1 MEDDT
6 FPAGLLGTYYSSRH
20 DHGLYRSCGVSSHY
34 TFTPSTSN
42 PLEEFTQHL
51 SRALAKTIKRHPP
64 LCYGLLPASKPS
76 GLPARFKRLPQISW
90 KDIIS
95 ITHSSEPPTPSTQET
110 RISEEIGLAHSQL
123 FDDPEHKPIWRLRV
137 LIFRAENGV
146 CSIYILFITHH
157 AIADGL
163 SCASFQRTL
172 HEQLCLAAAK
182 TDEQSSVSWPYIVPE
197 DVGRPIAIE
206 DAMVIRPAGCKVFA
220 LSGAPEDAQGG
231 KLWAG
236 NPPCMPTIASYRSL
250 ALLVTVP
257 AERVRGI
264 VDMSRRLGIT
274 VTGYLHGLVV
284 GFLAR
289 AAVTDHQLSIK
300 AGTPYS
306 LRPFSK
312 LPISEMA
319 NHVSSLTTEWDAAL
333 LARMRDVEEG
343 SPEEEELLS
352 AIGKRFSTE
361 LSTELANIHDDGVG
375 LLRVVENIPDL
386 DVYCREG
393 LLRERAE
400 TYEISNLGMV
410 RMNAVPAQTAFK
422 LEALIFSQCGMVT
435 GAPIGCSVVN
445 VEGGPLVITLA
456 WQEGGV
462 ADEIMVGLQGFLRG
476 RLGGWST
483 G

>member
-1 MEDDT
+1 MGDDT
-6 FPAGLLGTYYSSRH
+6 FPAGLLGNYYCFRH
-20 DHGLYRSCGVSSHY
+20 DHGLYRSCAVNSHY
-34 TFTPSTSN
+34 TFTPSTSS
-42 PLEEFTQHL
+42 PLDEFTQHL

-64 LCYGLLPASKPS
+64 LCYGLLPASKPM

-95 ITHSSEPPTPSTQET
+95 IAHTSEPPHPLHPRSPQ
-110 RISEEIGLAHSQL
+110 
-123 FDDPEHKPIWRLRV
+123 HKPIWRLRV
-137 LIFRAENGV
+137 LIFRAKNG
-146 CSIYILFITHH
+146 
-157 AIADGL
+157 
-163 SCASFQRTL
+163 RTL
-172 HEQLCLAAAK
+172 HEQLCLAAVEPG
-182 TDEQSSVSWPYIVPE
+182 EQSSVSWPYIVPE

-206 DAMVIRPAGCKVFA
+206 DAMAIRPAGCKAFA
-220 LSGAPEDAQGG
+220 LPGASEDAQGK

-236 NPPCMPTIASYRSL
+236 NPPRMPTVASYRSR

-264 VDMSRRLGIT
+264 VETSRRLGIT

-284 GFLAR
+284 SFLAR
-289 AAVTDHQLSIK
+289 AAVTDHRLSIK

-306 LRPFSK
+306 LRRFSK
-312 LPISEMA
+312 LPIGEMG

-333 LARMRDVEEG
+333 LDRMRDVEEE
-343 SPEEEELLS
+343 SPEEEELIS

-361 LSTELANIHDDGVG
+361 LSTELESIDDDGVG

-393 LLRERAE
+393 LLREKAE
-400 TYEISNLGMV
+400 TYEISNLGVM
-410 RMNAVPAQTAFK
+410 RMNAVPPQTAFK

-462 ADEIMVGLQGFLRG
+462 DDEIMVGLQGFLRG